1 MTREFIL
8 NTLLPYKEDVSKCAY
23 ENSFCKYLT
32 NDGRKC
38 AVGKH
43 LIDGDHQR
51 LEGSVGQL
59 VNKYGW
65 YPFTKEA
72 QDQKINLTVWSIMQR
87 YHDSLSQTHRGSNTI
102 VDDLEKS
109 TGFEFPELR
118 P

>member
-51 LEGSVGQL
+51 FEGSVGQL

-65 YPFTKEA
+65 YVFTKEA
-72 QDQKINLTVWSIMQR
+72 QDQKINLTAWSTMQR
-87 YHDSLSQTHRGSNTI
+87 YHDSLSQTHRASNMI
-102 VDDLEKS
+102 VDYLEKL